1 MTMNCPAGRYTSA
14 LTIPNGATVTFS
26 SGAYEFSGSVNCAGT
41 GTQTSLCIQNND
53 TVNFG
58 IGSYTFLNGIDVS
71 GSGSTLRGSDVNFYV
86 KSGETNL
93 GNYFSSTSVQLSA
106 DTANPVLLWQD
117 AGDNDQVVLSSPNTN
132 ATNTLAGE
140 IYAPSAQVLINGYGG
155 NVATQDIDA
164 YTLAFGGTLFNNLT
178 LTVNPTPDS

>member
-1 MTMNCPAGRYTSA
+1 MSCPAGLYASG
-14 LTIPNGATVTFS
+14 LSIPSNATVTFQP
-26 SGAYEFSGSVNCAGT
+26 GTYQFGGIVNCS
-41 GTQTSLCIQNND
+41 GTQTSLCIQSND

-58 IGSYTFLNGIDVS
+58 SGSYTFLKGIDVS
-71 GSGSTLRGSDVNFYV
+71 GSGSALRGSGVFFYV

-106 DTANPVLLWQD
+106 AAGNPVLLWQD
-117 AGDNDQVVLSSPNTN
+117 GGDNDQVVLSSPNTN
-132 ATNTLAGE
+132 ATNTMAGE

-164 YTLAFGGTLFNNLT
+164 YTLSFGGTAFNNLT
-178 LTVNPTPDS
+178 LTVSPAPSP